1 EYPAAS
7 PQHSS
12 TPTVAQVE
20 EARVQQPTEDLGK
33 QEQEAVHTE
42 SVAEVQQESPAA
54 SPQHST
60 TPTITQA
67 RCGVSSPKSLK
78 LCSGRSKRHACTNQ
92 QKISANKSKRQSIW
106 SRLQRC
112 SRNLLQPRPN
122 IAPHQLSHR
131 SKRHACSN
139 QQKNSAN
146 KSKRQ
151 SIQSQLQRC
160 SRNLLQLRPNI
171 APHQPSHRSKRHACS

>member
-60 TPTITQA
+60 TPTVTQVEEARVQQPAEELSKQEQEAVHTESVAEVQQESPAASPQHSTTPTITQA
-67 RCGVSSPKSLK
+67 QCGVSSPKTFCWDIPLI
-78 LCSGRSKRHACTNQ
+78 A
-92 QKISANKSKRQSIW
+92 RQSIR
-106 SRLQRC
+106 SRLQ
-112 SRNLLQPRPN
+112 
-122 IAPHQLSHR
+122 
-131 SKRHACSN
+131 
-139 QQKNSAN
+139 
-146 KSKRQ
+146 
-151 SIQSQLQRC
+151 
-160 SRNLLQLRPNI
+160 
-171 APHQPSHRSKRHACS
+171 